1 MKREKWSDQEWTR
14 RVQTEDPEEETQT
27 DANTPKTETAPH
39 HFLGLSF
46 PIGEMWGVDCMLLKT
61 PCKTY
66 AHVQN

>member
-1 MKREKWSDQEWTR
+1 M
-14 RVQTEDPEEETQT
+14 QTEDAEEETQR

-39 HFLGLSF
+39 HFLSLSF